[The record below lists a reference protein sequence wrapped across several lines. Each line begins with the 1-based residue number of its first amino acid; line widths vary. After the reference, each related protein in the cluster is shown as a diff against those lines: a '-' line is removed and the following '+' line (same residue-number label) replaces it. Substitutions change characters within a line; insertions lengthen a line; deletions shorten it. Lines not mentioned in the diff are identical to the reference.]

1 MQLTEGEI
9 YCVCEKKQGHVN
21 GRWIRLV
28 LTKVN
33 EHLKQVCVQ
42 CVQVCVQCAQVG
54 VHVCVQVCVQV
65 CVHVCVQC
73 VQVCVQCVH
82 VCVPVWLT
90 CVRILVFYSV
100 SNKISNILISSL
112 SPSHLVHLLSSS
124 LLV

>member
-54 VHVCVQVCVQV
+54 VHVCVQV